1 MRYFTTYDG
10 QVWINKDDLLKFLSE
25 KGKGKKDLTKE
36 LKVCYYKCKENK
48 NGNDTR

>member
-25 KGKGKKDLTKE
+25 KGKGKKDLTKA
-36 LKVCYYKCKENK
+36 LKVCYHKDNK
-48 NGNDTR
+48 NGNNK